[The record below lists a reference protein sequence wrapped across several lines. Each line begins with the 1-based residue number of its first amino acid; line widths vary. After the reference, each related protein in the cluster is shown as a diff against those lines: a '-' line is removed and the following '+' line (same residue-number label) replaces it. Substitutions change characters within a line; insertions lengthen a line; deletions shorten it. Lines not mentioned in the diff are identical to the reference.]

1 MRNGDQFTY
10 FAIIDKK
17 ELENN
22 FEIEYLDKN
31 KEVISKSFDLKEYS
45 MEVTDD
51 SLLKLAINEII
62 LTL

>member
-22 FEIEYLDKN
+22 FEIEYMDNN